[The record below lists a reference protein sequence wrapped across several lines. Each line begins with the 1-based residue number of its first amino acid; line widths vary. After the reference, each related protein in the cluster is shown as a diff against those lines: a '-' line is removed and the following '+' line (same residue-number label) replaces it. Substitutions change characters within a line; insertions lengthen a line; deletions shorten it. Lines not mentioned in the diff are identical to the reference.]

1 MGELTVGYDAA
12 GGLVRTLCAGFL
24 TIEDVRRWGA
34 GLSVAHAEARRA
46 DKPVLHLVIA
56 LDSPVQSGEVIAEF
70 AKIDIHPAGPRD
82 RMAVVVS
89 SSLARMQAARNFADS
104 REQAFLAEAEAIAWL
119 REAVAEG

>member
-34 GLSVAHAEARRA
+34 QLPVANAEARRA
-46 DKPVLHLVIA
+46 GKPVLHLVIA
-56 LDSPVQSGEVIAEF
+56 LDSPVQSGDVIAEF
-70 AKIDIHPAGPRD
+70 ATIDIHPVGPQD

-89 SSLARMQAARNFADS
+89 SNLAKMQAARNFADG
-104 REQAFLAEAEAIAWL
+104 RERGFLDEAEAIAWL
-119 REAVAEG
+119 RG